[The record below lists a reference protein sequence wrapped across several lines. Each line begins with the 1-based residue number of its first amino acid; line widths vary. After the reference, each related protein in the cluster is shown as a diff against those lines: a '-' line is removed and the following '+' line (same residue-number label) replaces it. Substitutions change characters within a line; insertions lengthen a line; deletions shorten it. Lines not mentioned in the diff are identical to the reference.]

1 MAAAAPTL
9 DAQDPLAHFRQH
21 FVIDDPALIYLDGNS
36 LGRLPRTAA
45 ALARDLV
52 DRQWGSRLIAGWNE
66 GWIEAPQRIGAK
78 IAQLIGAA
86 PDEVLLADATSVNLF
101 KLVVAALRYQAGRG
115 VILTDDLNFPSDL
128 YVLQGICALLGP
140 PYRVE
145 TLPSPDGIHGPA
157 AALADRL
164 QPDVALLSLS
174 HTVFRSGYT
183 YDIAALTHAA
193 HQAGALVVWDLS
205 HSAGVVP
212 IDLHAAGV
220 DLAVGCSYKYLNG
233 GPGAPAFLF
242 VRRELQDRLTNPI
255 TGWMGQ
261 QAPFAFGLD
270 YVPAAG
276 LRQFLTGTP
285 PVISLSLIEPGIDLL
300 LAAGMPAVRAKSV
313 QLTTYFI
320 GLWEEVLVPWGFR
333 LNTPRSAAQRGSHV
347 TLGHPDG
354 LRISQALIHDMQV
367 IPDFRAPDN
376 IRFGFAPLYTSF
388 SEIAT
393 AVTRLEHIMRT
404 RLYEKHPA
412 QAPAVT

>member
-1 MAAAAPTL
+1 MTRAHAL
-9 DAQDPLAHFRQH
+9 DAQDPLAHLRQH
-21 FVIDDPALIYLDGNS
+21 FVIDDPGLIYLDGNS

-52 DRQWGSRLIAGWNE
+52 DRQWGSRLIRGWNE

-128 YVLQGICALLGP
+128 YVLQGVCALLGP

-145 TLPSPDGIHGPA
+145 TLPSPDGIQGPA
-157 AALADRL
+157 AALSERL

-174 HTVFRSGYT
+174 HTVFKSGYT

-193 HQAGALVVWDLS
+193 HRAGALAVWDLS

-212 IDLHAAGV
+212 IDLHAAGI
-220 DLAVGCSYKYLNG
+220 DLAVGCTYKYLNG

-242 VRRELQDRLTNPI
+242 VRRELQDRLANPI

-261 QAPFAFGLD
+261 QAPFAFDLD

-276 LRQFLTGTP
+276 LRHFLTGTP

-300 LAAGMPAVRAKSV
+300 LAASLPVVRAKSV

-320 GLWEEVLVPWGFR
+320 LLWEEVLAPWGFR
-333 LNTPRSAAQRGSHV
+333 LNTPRAAAQRGSHV
-347 TLGHPDG
+347 TLGHPEG

-393 AVTRLEHIMRT
+393 AVARLEHIMRT
-404 RLYEKHPA
+404 RLYEKYPA
-412 QAPAVT
+412 QAPVVT